1 MGQRGSRI
9 GHIVLILLGGQA
21 SYANELMPIVISLRA
36 EITVRAARLTLGDVA
51 DIRGEDV
58 GSTLE
63 LIRGMELG
71 HAPRPGQIV
80 RLPRHK
86 VAAQLARSIPHIRS
100 RLKWSG
106 TDVVQVRSQGVS
118 YPIERIALRVESF
131 LKHELQYCCER
142 VQIKMLDKPRQLMVH
157 DGNVTIRPRL
167 GGDGRM
173 HKRMSVWADVYVDGE
188 FFQALPFWFAVEAYQ
203 DVVVAT
209 RLLPRDYVLQLPDLF
224 VSYRDVT
231 EAGGTPLHSIDEAI
245 GQRVSELIPAGNVV
259 AKERLRDL
267 AMVSKDQNV
276 AVHVV
281 SGAVDLKVRGIAL
294 GDAQL
299 RQRVVVRNPASNES
313 FVGTVVGFGRV
324 EVR

>member
-1 MGQRGSRI
+1 MGQRGAWI
-9 GHIVLILLGGQA
+9 GHIVLILWGGQVC
-21 SYANELMPIVISLRA
+21 YANEWMPIVVSLRA
-36 EITVRAARLTLGDVA
+36 ETTVRAAQLTLGDVA
-51 DIRGEDV
+51 DVRGEDV
-58 GSTLE
+58 DSTLE
-63 LIRGMELG
+63 LIRSIELG
-71 HAPRPGQIV
+71 HAPRPGQVV

-86 VAAQLARSIPHIRS
+86 VAAQLARSIPHLRS
-100 RLKWSG
+100 RLKWGG

-118 YPIERIALRVESF
+118 YPLERIALRVESY
-131 LKHELQYCCER
+131 LKRELQDCCER
-142 VQIKMLDKPRQLMVH
+142 VQIRMIDQPRQLIVH
-157 DGNVTIRPRL
+157 EGNVTIRPRL
-167 GGDGRM
+167 GGDGRLQ
-173 HKRMSVWADVYVDGE
+173 KRMSVWADVFVEGE

-209 RLLPRDYVLQLPDLF
+209 RPLPRDYVLQSPDLF

-231 EAGGTPLHSIDEAI
+231 EAGGTPLRSIDEAI
-245 GQRVSELIPAGNVV
+245 GQRVSELIPAGSVV

-294 GDAQL
+294 ADAQL